1 MWFNNE
7 IYNGFKVKIK
17 IKFNINLVKI
27 IKIALIIFFIVF
39 PNISIAKNNKDVFY
53 FEVQYGNIT
62 IAQINL
68 SVIEKN
74 NVISFRVVS
83 VSEGISNI
91 FYKFKSELFSRS
103 IKKNIEW
110 IPDLYSTESFFKNK
124 KKISIVRWINEEKK
138 LKFKNDPPLNLK
150 KVYPIPSETIKDV
163 IDPLTALLQIMK
175 KLKNNK
181 TCEKKVRI
189 FDGRRRYDFITK
201 DLGIINLK
209 NDRPKSYKGKTMIC
223 GIKFYPIGGHR
234 LKSKWKPKQ
243 DKFSDIKIYFGK
255 QKHYFFFPV
264 RMSLNRWFGEIIV
277 RLVKQGS

>member
-110 IPDLYSTESFFKNK
+110 I
-124 KKISIVRWINEEKK
+124 R
-138 LKFKNDPPLNLK
+138 
-150 KVYPIPSETIKDV
+150 
-163 IDPLTALLQIMK
+163 
-175 KLKNNK
+175 
-181 TCEKKVRI
+181 
-189 FDGRRRYDFITK
+189 
-201 DLGIINLK
+201 
-209 NDRPKSYKGKTMIC
+209 
-223 GIKFYPIGGHR
+223 
-234 LKSKWKPKQ
+234 
-243 DKFSDIKIYFGK
+243 
-255 QKHYFFFPV
+255 
-264 RMSLNRWFGEIIV
+264 
-277 RLVKQGS
+277 